1 MFAQPP
7 VSSVIRSSPST
18 LLPAA
23 ARPGKL
29 PSLLAKIINMLL
41 LHACVQQWLA
51 GSLVWANDQ
60 AGLLDLA

>member
-1 MFAQPP
+1 
-7 VSSVIRSSPST
+7 

-51 GSLVWANDQ
+51 GSLAWANDQ